1 MGAEM
6 KTLILKSDRGDFEK
20 FYIEHMQKKK
30 ITTVPYYKNLG
41 TLLRYMAVIYV
52 QKLKL
57 PFSSIWY
64 GSWKKDV
71 KKYKNI
77 ILFDRNF
84 NWNVIEY
91 IHRRNP
97 ACRIIVWYWNPIT
110 EKKRIP
116 FKYREFCEEWS
127 FNPNDCI
134 RYKLK
139 YNTQFSFN
147 TIGKDCPEEKI
158 YDLYFVGIDKGRGQ
172 YLEKLK
178 NVFEKIGKKSKYVVV
193 RDKKSQKNRNFEYS
207 TPISY
212 LENLENLKKSY
223 CIAEIVQNGQEGL
236 TVRCIEA
243 LFMKKKII
251 TNNRAIVQYDFYNK
265 NNILLL
271 NMDQI
276 SIENIKKF
284 LSLQYVDIDYKITQK
299 YEFTQWLKNFNI
311 EI

>member
-1 MGAEM
+1 M

-71 KKYKNI
+71 KNIKYNS
-77 ILFDRNF
+77 FDRNF

-116 FKYREFCEEWS
+116 FKYREF
-127 FNPNDCI
+127 
-134 RYKLK
+134 
-139 YNTQFSFN
+139 
-147 TIGKDCPEEKI
+147 
-158 YDLYFVGIDKGRGQ
+158 V
-172 YLEKLK
+172 K
-178 NVFEKIGKKSKYVVV
+178 N
-193 RDKKSQKNRNFEYS
+193 
-207 TPISY
+207 
-212 LENLENLKKSY
+212 
-223 CIAEIVQNGQEGL
+223 GL
-236 TVRCIEA
+236 
-243 LFMKKKII
+243 
-251 TNNRAIVQYDFYNK
+251 
-265 NNILLL
+265 
-271 NMDQI
+271 
-276 SIENIKKF
+276 
-284 LSLQYVDIDYKITQK
+284 
-299 YEFTQWLKNFNI
+299 
-311 EI
+311 